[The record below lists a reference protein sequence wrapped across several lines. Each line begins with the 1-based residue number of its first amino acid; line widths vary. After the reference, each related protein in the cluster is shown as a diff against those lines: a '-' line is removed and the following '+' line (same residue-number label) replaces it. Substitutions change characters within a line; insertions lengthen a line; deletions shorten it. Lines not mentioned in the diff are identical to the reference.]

1 MADTSSYSKSKRL
14 VSGRPSQKPPNQEQN
29 LSKFYTNFLYK
40 ALFFTVFLVIIPLF
54 PSQAPEFINQTAFTR
69 SWELIQLLVVGIA
82 VSYGLFSRKNDETD
96 KENHSKFDNAQTYV
110 SRFLQVASVFED
122 EALSPSGYDEN
133 KIQTWNNQYFRGE
146 PVVVVAKENPVLD
159 EQTGSSSRIIE
170 KPLLL
175 PVRSL
180 KPSISDS
187 NIDLSSVSMSDLG
200 SKRFSKHP
208 NKTRSAEF
216 RYLDTQDFEEKV
228 EENVVLRSPIPWR
241 SRSGRMELKR
251 EEEEEESVNSP
262 PLYSLPPAMEESDF
276 SRLEALSFRSQS
288 SWPSRPNSTSSPRN
302 LSPSPSLSSSES
314 QTKSVEDFVKK
325 KKSLYKSYSSP
336 PPPPPPPP
344 PPLSR
349 KSPSISSNSRPISN
363 WNSYERDFERSFRGE
378 SGVSS
383 KSKGENSV
391 RKSVRTVRG
400 NETVL
405 QPKKSKEIIDDGIQE
420 LSSGNHSILS
430 KPAFKELSKE
440 KKKEIEEKVFVE
452 TESHDEDF
460 ESGEEDIVG
469 LINGEAAS
477 NKSDTGPD
485 VDKKADEFIAK
496 FREQIRL
503 QRIDSIKR
511 SSQQLSRNS
520 SR

>member
-14 VSGRPSQKPPNQEQN
+14 VSERPSQKPPNQQQN

-40 ALFFTVFLVIIPLF
+40 ALFFTVCLVIIPLF

-96 KENHSKFDNAQTYV
+96 KENHSKFDNAQSYV

-159 EQTGSSSRIIE
+159 EQTGSSFRIVE

-187 NIDLSSVSMSDLG
+187 NIDLSSVSRSDLG
-200 SKRFSKHP
+200 SKRFSKHL
-208 NKTRSAEF
+208 NKNRSAEF

-262 PLYSLPPAMEESDF
+262 PLYSLPPAMEESEF
-276 SRLEALSFRSQS
+276 SRLESRSFRSQS
-288 SWPSRPNSTSSPRN
+288 SWPSRPNSTSPRN
-302 LSPSPSLSSSES
+302 LSPSPSLSSLES

-325 KKSLYKSYSSP
+325 KSLFKSTSSPPAP

-344 PPLSR
+344 PDL
-349 KSPSISSNSRPISN
+349 RP
-363 WNSYERDFERSFRGE
+363 
-378 SGVSS
+378 
-383 KSKGENSV
+383 
-391 RKSVRTVRG
+391 
-400 NETVL
+400 
-405 QPKKSKEIIDDGIQE
+405 P
-420 LSSGNHSILS
+420 
-430 KPAFKELSKE
+430 P
-440 KKKEIEEKVFVE
+440 
-452 TESHDEDF
+452 
-460 ESGEEDIVG
+460 
-469 LINGEAAS
+469 
-477 NKSDTGPD
+477 
-485 VDKKADEFIAK
+485 
-496 FREQIRL
+496 
-503 QRIDSIKR
+503 
-511 SSQQLSRNS
+511 
-520 SR
+520 